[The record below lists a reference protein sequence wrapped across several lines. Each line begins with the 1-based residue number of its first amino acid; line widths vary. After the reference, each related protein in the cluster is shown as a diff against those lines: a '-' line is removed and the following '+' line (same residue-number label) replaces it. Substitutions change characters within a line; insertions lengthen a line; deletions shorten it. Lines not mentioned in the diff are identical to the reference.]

1 MTTNENKNARKEKKT
16 NVRYDFILQA
26 CALKFYLHREHV
38 EGRIYIGEMNDKY
51 RQTIERE
58 KKERLYA
65 CVLIGVSFL
74 FSVFLR
80 QMKNPEKN

>member
-1 MTTNENKNARKEKKT
+1 MPEKKKKT

-26 CALKFYLHREHV
+26 CALKFYLHKEHV

-58 KKERLYA
+58 KKKRD
-65 CVLIGVSFL
+65 CM
-74 FSVFLR
+74 SVY
-80 QMKNPEKN
+80 